1 MAVHLSHEAIMAC
14 LSFSKISVEPFMF
27 LNMNVFFLTFVT
39 VPQIILD
46 NICLLKHNETKCL
59 AMFSGSF
66 KEEFD
71 IVQEQAT
78 LWFGGLLVMVT
89 FIIILTLP
97 FIGALSD
104 FLGRYTAMFL
114 SPVCQILQSLITLGI
129 VLNGLPFPTWVLLL
143 VASIPALVG
152 DLSGFFVLTESYIT
166 AITSEKTRTLRMTLL
181 EGAGMMAGLSAT
193 LSSGFIIEKFG
204 YAGIFVT
211 NILLLVLALLYL
223 TFCVK
228 PANKMQKEP
237 PMEPDVEGEE
247 MSSLL
252 DNVTGMASKK
262 TNEEEDHK
270 NVEEEDVRE
279 IEEFIRKDE
288 EDFRENKEDFCE
300 NEEDFRESEDV
311 LESEANARENGDI
324 RKNEVVSE
332 NGEDVCENEVSST
345 EGAKDNPCSSDFIT
359 KNDVNENKEV
369 NTEMPVP
376 NAFEAISNGTFDCN
390 SSVPIIQDAHRC
402 DIEEIRKIDD
412 RAGGGHG
419 RITPHLEK
427 LGLRIENSPKVTCT
441 KTSSCSKLRHILKES
456 NPIHNLMR
464 VYRILKEEG
473 QLFNGPMLFFLIL
486 LNALAY
492 SGEASVLTLY
502 LKNRPYF
509 LSARL
514 LGLYLAY
521 GSGTLAIVGMVIL
534 NFLFTRVIKMN
545 DHILLLISLC
555 ALLVYY
561 VLLALAQSML
571 MLYLIQLIHALGT
584 LSTCIIRASLTKIV
598 PAPTVG
604 LLLGALIMFETAGVL
619 LGSIICPIV
628 YSQVAATYPGAVF
641 FINVAFTLLSVV
653 ATSAFL
659 VKNRNN
665 GQSKRRNELTDLVD
679 DGTEA

>member
-1 MAVHLSHEAIMAC
+1 MAVHMLHEAIMAC

-262 TNEEEDHK
+262 TNEEEDRK
-270 NVEEEDVRE
+270 IVEEEKDVRE
-279 IEEFIRKDE
+279 IEEVISKDE

-376 NAFEAISNGTFDCN
+376 NAFDCN
-390 SSVPIIQDAHRC
+390 SSVPVIQDVHRC
-402 DIEEIRKIDD
+402 DTEEIRKIDD
-412 RAGGGHG
+412 RAEGKHG
-419 RITPHLEK
+419 TITPHLEK
-427 LGLRIENSPKVTCT
+427 LGPGIENSPEVTCT

-653 ATSAFL
+653 ATSVFL